1 MKERRRDHEA
11 PELTSGAEGH
21 RSTAAEPPRARG
33 RNRIDRILIINL
45 TRFGDLLQ
53 TSPAIAALKRRHPG
67 AAITLV
73 AEKNF
78 ADVCDGIPGIDR
90 VYRAELDGL
99 GKLMLEGGAQ
109 LLEAYRYVEQL
120 IGELRAERFDLAL
133 NYSSSRMS
141 AVFMGLLAIPDVR
154 GWSMTPDG
162 LRVIRHPWARL
173 FATMCLHRRVAT
185 FNLVDYYCAMTGSLA
200 DTRRLQY
207 TVAPAAAA
215 RAAALLAES
224 GIGAEERVV
233 ALQLGASR
241 AIRQWPEA
249 SFVGLGRTLAAA
261 GFRIVVVGG
270 GGDRPLG
277 DGVAAEIGPAAVN
290 VSGRTGIGELGAVLA
305 RAEALV
311 TGDTGPMH
319 MAVAVGTPVVGLF
332 FGPAS
337 PFDTG
342 PYGAD
347 HLVIHSGAPCAPC
360 DHNVTCLDAFCRAE
374 LAPDAVAAIVMAR
387 VATDWSGL
395 ELLARELAPARLYRT
410 GFDREGRFLSTALG
424 SPFRRREDALRDA
437 YRASFLHVLE
447 GVPLPDPCPAALD
460 VAPFAA
466 LAQLARDGLG
476 QAGMLAKLARAK
488 QPRLDELARLGR
500 QLEILDRALKEHGG
514 THPDT
519 NVLAQMFTFGKENL
533 EGDDVATLAV
543 ETSRLYRDLAR
554 EADCMTALLGGAPM
568 KEQGNDARLHQ

>member
-1 MKERRRDHEA
+1 MSRKERRD
-11 PELTSGAEGH
+11 
-21 RSTAAEPPRARG
+21 AATVE
-33 RNRIDRILIINL
+33 RILIVNL

-67 AAITLV
+67 AAITLM

-78 ADVCDGIPGIDR
+78 ADVCEGIPGIDR
-90 VYRAELDGL
+90 VHRAELDRL
-99 GKLMLEGGAQ
+99 GNLMLDGGAHV
-109 LLEAYRYVEQL
+109 LEAYRYVEQV

-162 LRVIRHPWARL
+162 LRVIRHPWSRL
-173 FATMCLHRRVAT
+173 FATMCLNRRLAT

-200 DTRRLQY
+200 ETQRLHY
-207 TVAPAAAA
+207 VVKPAAAA
-215 RAAALLAES
+215 RGAALLAES
-224 GIGAEERVV
+224 GIAADDRIV

-249 SFVGLGRTLAAA
+249 SFVALGRALVAA
-261 GFRIVVVGG
+261 GFRIVIVGG

-277 DGVAAEIGPAAVN
+277 DRVAGAIGDAAVN
-290 VSGRTGIGELGAVLA
+290 TCGRTGVGELGAVLGRSA
-305 RAEALV
+305 ALV

-342 PYGAD
+342 PYAAD
-347 HLVIHSGAPCAPC
+347 QLVLHTGAPCAPC
-360 DHNVTCLDAFCRAE
+360 DHNVTCLEPFCRDE
-374 LAPDAVAAIVMAR
+374 LAAEAVAALVTAR
-387 VATDWSGL
+387 LAHDWPAL
-395 ELLARELAPARLYRT
+395 EALAKQMAPARLYRT
-410 GFDREGRFLSTALG
+410 GFDASGRFLARPLG
-424 SPFRRREDALRDA
+424 TPLRRREDALREA
-437 YRASFLHVLE
+437 YRATFLHVLE
-447 GVPLPDPCPAALD
+447 GEVLPEPGPATLD
-460 VAPFAA
+460 VAPFTA
-466 LAQLARDGLG
+466 LAALARDGIE
-476 QAGMLAKLARAK
+476 QAGRLAQLARAK
-488 QPRLDELARLGR
+488 QPRIAEIERIGREL
-500 QLEILDRALKEHGG
+500 EVLDRALKEHGG

-543 ETSRLYRDLAR
+543 ETARLYRDLAR
-554 EADCMTALLGGAPM
+554 SADDMTALLGGAPT
-568 KEQGNDARLHQ
+568 KEQGTDARLHQ

>member
-1 MKERRRDHEA
+1 MKKGSSVH
-11 PELTSGAEGH
+11 
-21 RSTAAEPPRARG
+21 
-33 RNRIDRILIINL
+33 RILIVNL

-53 TSPAIAALKRRHPG
+53 TSPAIAALKRQHPG
-67 AAITLV
+67 AAITLM

-90 VYRAELDGL
+90 VYRAELDRL
-99 GKLMLEGGAQ
+99 GNLILEGGAQ
-109 LLEAYRYVEQL
+109 LLEAYRYVEQV
-120 IGELRAERFDLAL
+120 ITELRAERFDLAL
-133 NYSSSRMS
+133 NFSSSRMS
-141 AVFMGLLAIPDVR
+141 AVFMGLLGIPDVR

-173 FATMCLHRRVAT
+173 FATMCLNRRVAS

-207 TVAPAAAA
+207 TVAPEAEA

-224 GIGAEERVV
+224 GIGGGKRVV
-233 ALQLGASR
+233 AMQVGASR

-249 SFVGLGRTLAAA
+249 SFVGLGRALAAA

-277 DGVAAEIGPAAVN
+277 DSVAAEIGAAAVN
-290 VSGRTGIGELGAVLA
+290 TCGRTGVGELGAVLA
-305 RAEALV
+305 HADVLV

-342 PYGAD
+342 PYAAD
-347 HLVIHSGAPCAPC
+347 HLVIHTGAPCAPC
-360 DHNVTCLDAFCRAE
+360 DHNATCLDAFCRDE
-374 LAPDAVAAIVMAR
+374 LSPAAVAAVVVAR
-387 VATDWSGL
+387 VANDWRGL
-395 ELLARELAPARLYRT
+395 ERLARPLAPARLYRT
-410 GFDREGRFLSTALG
+410 GFDADGRFLATAVG
-424 SPFRRREDALRDA
+424 TPFRRREDALRDA

-447 GVPLPDPCPAALD
+447 GVPLPAPSPAALD
-460 VAPFAA
+460 LSPFAA
-466 LAQLARDGLG
+466 LAQLARDGLA

-488 QPRLDELARLGR
+488 QPRVDEIERLGR
-500 QLEILDRALKEHGG
+500 ELEILDRALKEHGG

-519 NVLAQMFTFGKENL
+519 NVLTQMFTFGKENL
-533 EGDDVATLAV
+533 EGEDVATLAV
-543 ETSRLYRDLAR
+543 ETARLYRDLAR
-554 EADCMTALLGGAPM
+554 AADGMTALLGGAPT
-568 KEQGNDARLHQ
+568 KERGNDARLYQ

>member
-1 MKERRRDHEA
+1 M
-11 PELTSGAEGH
+11 
-21 RSTAAEPPRARG
+21 
-33 RNRIDRILIINL
+33 NRVLIVNL

-53 TSPAIAALKRRHPG
+53 TSPAIAALKRQHPG
-67 AAITLV
+67 AAITLM

-90 VYRAELDGL
+90 VYRVELDRL
-99 GKLMLEGGAQ
+99 GNLILEGGAQ
-109 LLEAYRYVEQL
+109 LLEAYRYVEQV
-120 IGELRAERFDLAL
+120 IAELRAERFDLAL
-133 NYSSSRMS
+133 NFSSSRMS
-141 AVFMGLLAIPDVR
+141 AVFMGLLGIPDVR

-173 FATMCLHRRVAT
+173 FATMCLNRRVAT

-207 TVAPAAAA
+207 TVAPEAEA

-224 GIGAEERVV
+224 GIGGGERVV
-233 ALQLGASR
+233 AMQVGASR

-249 SFVGLGRTLAAA
+249 SFVGLGRALAAA

-277 DGVAAEIGPAAVN
+277 DRVAAEIGAAAVN
-290 VSGRTGIGELGAVLA
+290 TCGRTGVGELGAVLA
-305 RAEALV
+305 RADVLV

-342 PYGAD
+342 PYAAD
-347 HLVIHSGAPCAPC
+347 DLVIHTGAPCAPC
-360 DHNVTCLDAFCRAE
+360 DHNVTCLDAFCRDE
-374 LAPDAVAAIVMAR
+374 LAPDAVAAVVVAR
-387 VATDWSGL
+387 VANDWSTL
-395 ELLARELAPARLYRT
+395 QTRARALAPARLYRT
-410 GFDREGRFLSTALG
+410 GFDPDGRFLATVLG
-424 SPFRRREDALRDA
+424 TPFRRREDALRDA

-447 GVPLPDPCPAALD
+447 GVPLPAPGPAALD
-460 VAPFAA
+460 VSPFAA
-466 LAQLARDGLG
+466 LAQLARDGLA
-476 QAGMLAKLARAK
+476 QAGMLAKLARVK
-488 QPRLDELARLGR
+488 HPRLDEIERLGR
-500 QLEILDRALKEHGG
+500 ELEILDRALKEHGG

-543 ETSRLYRDLAR
+543 ETARLYRDLAR
-554 EADCMTALLGGAPM
+554 EADGMTALLGGAPT
-568 KEQGNDARLHQ
+568 KERGNDARLHQ

>member
-1 MKERRRDHEA
+1 MSRKPDVQ
-11 PELTSGAEGH
+11 
-21 RSTAAEPPRARG
+21 
-33 RNRIDRILIINL
+33 RILIVNL

-53 TSPAIAALKRRHPG
+53 TSPAIAALKRQHPG
-67 AAITLV
+67 AAITLM

-90 VYRAELDGL
+90 VYRAELDRL
-99 GKLMLEGGAQ
+99 GNLMLEGGAQ
-109 LLEAYRYVEQL
+109 LLEAYRYVEGV

-141 AVFMGLLAIPDVR
+141 AVFMGLLRIPDVR

-173 FATMCLHRRVAT
+173 FATMCLNRRVAT

-200 DTRRLQY
+200 GTRRLHY
-207 TVAPAAAA
+207 TVVPEAEG
-215 RAAALLAES
+215 RAAALLSER
-224 GIGAEERVV
+224 GIGGTERVV
-233 ALQLGASR
+233 AMQLGASR

-249 SFVGLGRTLAAA
+249 SFVGLGRALAAA
-261 GFRIVVVGG
+261 GFRIVVIGG

-277 DGVAAEIGPAAVN
+277 DRVVAEIGPAAVN
-290 VSGRTGIGELGAVLA
+290 TCGRTGIGELGAVLA
-305 RAEALV
+305 RAEVLV

-337 PFDTG
+337 PVDTG
-342 PYGAD
+342 PYAAD
-347 HLVIHSGAPCAPC
+347 HLVIHTGAPCAPC
-360 DHNVTCLDAFCRAE
+360 DHNVTCLDAFCRDE
-374 LAPDAVAAIVMAR
+374 IAPDAVAAVITAR
-387 VATDWSGL
+387 IANDWDTLAT
-395 ELLARELAPARLYRT
+395 LARGLAPARLYRT
-410 GFDREGRFLSTALG
+410 GFDADGRFLATTLG
-424 SPFRRREDALRDA
+424 TPFRRREDALRDA

-447 GVPLPDPCPAALD
+447 GVPLPEPCPPAALD

-466 LAQLARDGLG
+466 LAQLARDGRA
-476 QAGMLAKLARAK
+476 QAGRLAKLARAK
-488 QPRLDELARLGR
+488 QPRIGDLERLGR
-500 QLEILDRALKEHGG
+500 ELEILDRALKEHGG

-533 EGDDVATLAV
+533 EGDDVVTLAV
-543 ETSRLYRDLAR
+543 ETARLYRDLAR
-554 EADCMTALLGGAPM
+554 EADCMTALLGGAPK
-568 KEQGNDARLHQ
+568 KERGNDARIHQ